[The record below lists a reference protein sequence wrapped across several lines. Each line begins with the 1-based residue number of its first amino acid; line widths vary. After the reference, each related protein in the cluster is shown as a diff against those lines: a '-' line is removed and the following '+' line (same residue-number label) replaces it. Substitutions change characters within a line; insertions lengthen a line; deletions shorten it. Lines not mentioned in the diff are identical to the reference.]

1 MQTLIHDLRFALR
14 QLRLSAGFT
23 LTAVLM
29 LALGIGATTAIFSIV
44 EGVLLRPLPF
54 PQPERVVVVS
64 DLLTG
69 VDAGGEGGVGVTVPD
84 IKAYTRDTHSF
95 ESLGGYQQTGFEL
108 SGVGDPAPI
117 SASRL
122 TSGVLPAL
130 AVQPLMGRVFTQQ
143 EDEQGQPVVVL
154 SYETWQSRMHGDA
167 NVLGSK
173 ILLDRKPYE
182 VIGVMPRNFEFPLVP
197 GHLNRSELW
206 VPISFTAQELTE
218 TASASWAY
226 QMVGRLKPGISPEL
240 ARQDADRAAQE
251 TMRGY
256 PAFMSTFHIRP
267 IVRSLQEDTVS
278 QARPLVRTLFLAVS
292 VVLLIACA
300 NLAGLLLVRAI
311 RRRREFAVR
320 LALGASA
327 GMLLR
332 QVLLESLVL
341 SVSGGV
347 IGLVLAWVALRVGV
361 KLLPETL
368 PRIGEIGLDWKV
380 VAFSLMLAGL
390 TGVLCGLIPAF
401 ASIRTNVNDMLKE
414 GGRTGSAGGGHAR
427 LRSALVIAEIAVA
440 LVLLTASGLLLRSFE
455 KMREV
460 DPGYRPDHTLT
471 ASYSLPR
478 NHYATQASVDAFDH
492 ELRRRLEQLPGVS
505 SVALTTFLPAS
516 GNDGNGAFVAEG
528 YVAPK
533 DSGMDLGTKVYVEGD
548 YFAAMRIPLLRGRYF
563 TVADKD
569 GAQLAVIVNRKL
581 AEKYWPGQD
590 PIGKR
595 LRIGTQQLQTP
606 WQTVV
611 GEVADVKQ
619 GSPDDDTKNQF
630 YQPTEQVE
638 EAAGSLASPTDLSG
652 NSGYIVLRTQLAPE
666 QMENALRA
674 TVRAMDPQ
682 LPLDQVQTM
691 EHAVST
697 SEAPRRFNT
706 VLITAFAAAAVLLA
720 ILGIYSVIAFSV
732 ALRVQEMAI
741 RIALGSQRSGVLQL
755 ILVSGAKLAGIG
767 CGIGLLGAVAASKLL
782 GTFLFGVSPF
792 DPLVL
797 SLSAVAILLLA
808 LAASVLPARRAAHT
822 DPVQVLRSE

>member
-1 MQTLIHDLRFALR
+1 MQTLTHDLRFALR

-54 PQPERVVVVS
+54 PQPDRVVVIS
-64 DLLTG
+64 DLLSG
-69 VDAGGEGGVGVTVPD
+69 VDAGGAGGVGVTVPD

-95 ESLGGYQQTGFEL
+95 ESLGGYQLTGFEL
-108 SGVGDPAPI
+108 SGVGDPAQVT
-117 SASRL
+117 ASRMS
-122 TSGVLPAL
+122 SGVLPAL

-143 EDEQGQPVVVL
+143 EDEQSQSVVVL
-154 SYETWQSRMHGDA
+154 SYETWQSRMHGDPK
-167 NVLGSK
+167 VLGSK

-182 VIGVMPRNFEFPLVP
+182 VIGVMPRDFEFPLVP

-206 VPISFTAQELTE
+206 VPMSFAGQELAAP
-218 TASASWAY
+218 ASANWSY
-226 QMVGRLKPGISPEL
+226 QMVGRLKPGITPEL
-240 ARQDADRAAQE
+240 ARQDADRTAQE
-251 TMRGY
+251 IMRGY
-256 PAFMSTFHIRP
+256 PSFMANFRIRP
-267 IVRSLQEDTVS
+267 LVRSLQENTVE

-332 QVLLESLVL
+332 QVLLESLAL

-347 IGLVLAWVALRVGV
+347 VGLLLASAALRVGV
-361 KLLPETL
+361 KMLPETL
-368 PRIGEIGLDWKV
+368 PRINEIGLDWKV
-380 VAFSLMLAGL
+380 VAFSLVVAGL

-401 ASIRTNVNDMLKE
+401 ASIRTNVNDTLKE

-427 LRSALVIAEIAVA
+427 LRSALVITEIAVA

-471 ASYSLPR
+471 AMYNLPR
-478 NHYATQASVDAFDH
+478 KHYATQASVDAFDH

-505 SVALTTFLPAS
+505 SVGLASFVPGS
-516 GNDGNGAFVAEG
+516 GNDNNQAFVPEG

-533 DSGMDLGTKVYVEGD
+533 GAGMNLATSIQAEGEYFQAIGT
-548 YFAAMRIPLLRGRYF
+548 PLRRGRFF
-563 TVADKD
+563 TETDKA
-569 GAQLAVIVNRKL
+569 GAQLSVIVNQKL

-595 LRIGTQQLQTP
+595 MRVGTADMKTP
-606 WQTVV
+606 WLTIV
-611 GEVADVKQ
+611 GEVADMKQ
-619 GSPDDDTKNQF
+619 GSPDDATKYQF
-630 YQPTEQVE
+630 YQPVEQLE
-638 EAAGSLASPTDLSG
+638 EQIGMLADPSDLNG
-652 NSGYIVLRTQLAPE
+652 NGGFIVLRTQLAPE
-666 QMENALRA
+666 QMENVLRA
-674 TVRAMDPQ
+674 TVRSLDPQ
-682 LPLDQVQTM
+682 LALDQVQTM
-691 EHAVST
+691 EHAVSNT
-697 SEAPRRFNT
+697 EAPRRFNT
-706 VLITAFAAAAVLLA
+706 ALITAFAAAAVLLA

-741 RIALGSQRSGVLQL
+741 RIALGSQRTGILRLV
-755 ILVSGAKLAGIG
+755 LVSGAKLAAIG
-767 CGIGLLGAVAASKLL
+767 CVIGLLGAVAASKLL

-822 DPVQVLRSE
+822 DPVTVLRAQ